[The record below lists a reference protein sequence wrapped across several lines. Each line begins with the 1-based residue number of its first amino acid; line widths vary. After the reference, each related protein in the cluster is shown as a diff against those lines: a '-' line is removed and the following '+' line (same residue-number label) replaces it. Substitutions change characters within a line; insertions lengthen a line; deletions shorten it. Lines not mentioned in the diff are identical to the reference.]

1 MTKDIGNNCVSC
13 LKDTSFGFGRFVNR
27 IPATTENYEGYLC
40 SDCQMV
46 DCDSCKRETLEYLV
60 CNKTNKLLCE
70 DCYDK

>member
-40 SDCQMV
+40 YDCQMV
-46 DCDSCKRETLEYLV
+46 DCDNCEKET
-60 CNKTNKLLCE
+60 CE
-70 DCYDK
+70 ED